1 MADPAQSD
9 PIPHTK
15 EEHTKSLGDQ
25 LNWLRAGV
33 LGANDG
39 LVSTAGI
46 VVGVAGATSTVSTIF
61 TAGLA
66 GLVAGSLSMAGGEYV
81 SVSTQRDTEQAA
93 IELEKWELE
102 NLPEQEL
109 DELTQIY
116 EARGISPELA
126 RQVAEEVTARDA
138 LRAHSELELNIDP
151 DALTS
156 PWHAAGASFLAFAVG
171 GVIPAAAI
179 LVPIDTWNVVI
190 CVVAV
195 LIGLVITGYVSARL
209 GKADA
214 KPAVMRNVVVGSLTM
229 AITWIVGRI
238 TGGVV

>member
-1 MADPAQSD
+1 MADSAQTG
-9 PIPHTK
+9 PQPHTK

>member
-1 MADPAQSD
+1 MADSAQTG
-9 PIPHTK
+9 PQPHTK

-93 IELEKWELE
+93 IELEKWELA

-171 GVIPAAAI
+171 GVIPATAI

-209 GKADA
+209 GKAEA
-214 KPAVMRNVVVGSLTM
+214 KPAVLRNVVVGSLTM

>member
-1 MADPAQSD
+1 MADSAQTG
-9 PIPHTK
+9 PQPHTK

-209 GKADA
+209 GKAEA
-214 KPAVMRNVVVGSLTM
+214 KPAVLRNVVVGSLTM

>member
-9 PIPHTK
+9 PIPHTQ

>member
-9 PIPHTK
+9 PVPHTQ

>member
-9 PIPHTK
+9 PVPHTQ

-93 IELEKWELE
+93 IELEKWELA

-209 GKADA
+209 GKAEA
-214 KPAVMRNVVVGSLTM
+214 KPAVLRNVVVGSLTM

>member
-1 MADPAQSD
+1 MADSAQTG
-9 PIPHTK
+9 PQPHTK

-214 KPAVMRNVVVGSLTM
+214 KPAVLRNVVVGSLTM

>member
-1 MADPAQSD
+1 MADSAQTG
-9 PIPHTK
+9 PQPHTK

-93 IELEKWELE
+93 VALEKWELE

-209 GKADA
+209 GKAEA
-214 KPAVMRNVVVGSLTM
+214 KPAVLRNVVVGSLTM

>member
-9 PIPHTK
+9 PVPHTQ

-209 GKADA
+209 GKAEA
-214 KPAVMRNVVVGSLTM
+214 KPAVLRNVVVGSLTM

>member
-1 MADPAQSD
+1 MADPVQSD